1 MTDKSERL
9 SSNIP
14 VLPYYEI
21 KGQESLKVALEIS
34 YIAGPR
40 IGGILISGERG
51 TGKTTIVRSF
61 SKMMFDD
68 LPITLP
74 INATEDRVVGG
85 WEIQSIMAGEAK
97 QRKGLLANSDGKM
110 LYVDEI
116 NLLDDHIVN
125 IILDTTATGILSVQR
140 QGIDIPAEK
149 TSFILVGTMNPEEGH
164 LRPQLLDRFG
174 LMVNVVTE
182 PERRI
187 DILNAVL
194 KFDLFLSEFDENSPE
209 KTDEYNELHKNQPK
223 KNKLEWA
230 KKELSKIEIHEP
242 VIFKCIELAERF
254 EAVGHRA
261 DYILALSARAM
272 AAREAADDINEGKN
286 KIEVTKEHLG
296 AVARMA
302 LEHRRKDRKKWSEA
316 DDDVVSDILGL

>member
-1 MTDKSERL
+1 MTEKSEIS

-21 KGQESLKVALEIS
+21 KGQKSLKLALEIA
-34 YIAGPR
+34 YIVGPR
-40 IGGILISGERG
+40 IGGVLISGERG

-85 WEIQSIMAGEAK
+85 WDIQSIMTGKADK
-97 QRKGLLANSDGKM
+97 RNGLLADSDGKM

-140 QGIDIPAEK
+140 QGIDIPAKK

-182 PERRI
+182 PDQRM

-209 KTDEYNELHKNQPK
+209 KIHEYNELHKNQSK

-230 KKELSKIEIHEP
+230 KENLYKTKIHET
-242 VIFKCIELAERF
+242 VISKCIELAESF

-272 AAREAADDINEGKN
+272 AAREAADDIKDEN
-286 KIEVTKEHLG
+286 KIEVTKKHLG

-302 LEHRRKDRKKWSEA
+302 LEHRRKDRKKWSKT
-316 DDDVVSDILGL
+316 DDDLVSDILGL